1 MALEFTEKDDP
12 RGAYIAG
19 SSGSQTYTP
28 SSGEISQAEKDAFTA
43 GFQSTQQGVP
53 QVFQDEV
60 QQSGSN
66 LQVTKNPLREQLENL
81 QNQDQAIDFINTLNQ
96 ADTGGTSGM
105 GILQPDVLG
114 YIKDPLAA
122 IGAFTTDPTENRNVY
137 QLLINKMFQGN
148 QPQMSGAMP
157 LRLEDVQGLNRIGRT
172 LFSDPNK
179 TSFFGDV
186 KGLFTNNNPAVI
198 DILTDTVGGGITE
211 LPEFGQAG
219 LDFAKEQGF
228 KDYGQII
235 QNLITGATPL
245 KYGKFLFDKTKEKLG
260 GTDDNDEDE
269 ISKLIDSISD
279 DDGSFEVAELTDK
292 QKDFIK
298 KQSFAIKEGLK
309 TPSSVF
315 ETINNPNL
323 GIFKKPFFGIG
334 GQDPTT
340 VEEFNEYLK
349 SLDQTMPTI
358 IT

>member
-1 MALEFTEKDDP
+1 MSSDARD
-12 RGAYIAG
+12 AYIAG
-19 SSGSQTYTP
+19 KSGSTTYTP
-28 SSGEISQAEKDAFTA
+28 PSTSDGTDAGSAFAA
-43 GFQSTQQGVP
+43 GVASTQSDKP
-53 QVFQDEV
+53 EIFQDTV
-60 QQSGSN
+60 SQQDGGSF
-66 LQVTKNPLREQLENL
+66 VVDKNPLQQQLDNL
-81 QNQDQAIDFINTLNQ
+81 QNQDQAFEFINTLNQ
-96 ADTGGTSGM
+96 LDTGGTGGM
-105 GILQPDVLG
+105 GILNPNILG
-114 YIKDPLAA
+114 YIKDPLVAL
-122 IGAFTTDPTENRNVY
+122 GAFTTDMDESRNVY
-137 QLLINKMFQGN
+137 QLLINKMFQGDDERMRGALPLN
-148 QPQMSGAMP
+148 QSA
-157 LRLEDVQGLNRIGRT
+157 VQGMRRLGRN
-172 LFSDPNK
+172 LFRDPNVDV
-179 TSFFGDV
+179 SFGQNLMSLLPGV
-186 KGLFTNNNPAVI
+186 KNPGVVNI
-198 DILTDTVGGGITE
+198 MDMPGGGIAE

-219 LDFAKEQGF
+219 LDFTKEQGF
-228 KDYGQII
+228 RNYGKII
-235 QNLITGATPL
+235 ENLITGATPL

-260 GTDDNDEDE
+260 GTDDDNEDE
-269 ISKLIDSISD
+269 ISKLIDSISV